1 MDTPLPLGKLPN
13 ALLGRLLAR
22 YATPDPSLIIGP
34 GVGHDAAAIALD
46 DTRALVVKSDPIT
59 FATAEIGWYLVNVN
73 ANDLACLGATPRW
86 LLVTALL
93 PGGRTTPAT
102 VEAIFAGL
110 HDACA
115 PLGIALVGGHTEITH
130 GLDRP
135 ILVGTLLGE
144 ADRAT
149 LVRPGAARA
158 GDVILLTSGIA
169 VEATA
174 IIATERADEVTA
186 RHGADFTARCRAFLR
201 TPGISVVRAAAIARA
216 HGATALHD
224 PTEGGVATGLRELAA
239 AADLGLAIDAARLP
253 IFPETAALCADYA
266 LDPLGLIASGAL
278 LIAAPPAAAEAIVAA
293 LAADAIPASPIGH
306 FTPPAAGLLLR
317 RDDRDEPFPSYPAD
331 EITRLFAA
339 PSP

>member
-22 YATPDPSLIIGP
+22 YATPDPRLIIGP

-46 DTRALVVKSDPIT
+46 DARALVVKSDPIT

-93 PGGRTTPAT
+93 PEGRTTPAT

-115 PLGIALVGGHTEITH
+115 PLNIALVGGHTEITH

-144 ADRAT
+144 ADRAS
-149 LVRPGAARA
+149 LVKPGAAQE
-158 GDVILLTSGIA
+158 GDIILLTSGIA
-169 VEATA
+169 VEGTA
-174 IIATERADEVTA
+174 IIASERADEVTR
-186 RHGADFTARCRAFLR
+186 RHGADFATRCRNFLRDPASASSAPPPSPASTARPRST
-201 TPGISVVRAAAIARA
+201 TPPK
-216 HGATALHD
+216 GASRPACANSPPP
-224 PTEGGVATGLRELAA
+224 PT
-239 AADLGLAIDAARLP
+239 
-253 IFPETAALCADYA
+253 
-266 LDPLGLIASGAL
+266 S
-278 LIAAPPAAAEAIVAA
+278 
-293 LAADAIPASPIGH
+293 ASPS
-306 FTPPAAGLLLR
+306 TPPACR
-317 RDDRDEPFPSYPAD
+317 SIPKPPPS
-331 EITRLFAA
+331 A
-339 PSP
+339 PTTASTPSA